1 MLPEDW
7 IGHQGSRSGV
17 LEPQV
22 RGHLSLRGQRQQA
35 LGQRQ
40 QALRGR
46 LRGGELALGGGSC
59 RPETEP
65 RRSRA
70 T

>member
-1 MLPEDW
+1 MLLEDW

-22 RGHLSLRGQRQQA
+22 RGLSLR
-35 LGQRQ
+35 GQRQ

-46 LRGGELALGGGSC
+46 LRGREPALEGELPSGV
-59 RPETEP
+59 
-65 RRSRA
+65 
-70 T
+70 